1 MKPRSNPTRMLSG
14 YASFGG
20 LMLLSA
26 GTLLLVA
33 QPTDHGWWATRLLG
47 LAALMLVAGS
57 LTLRPVTERWAWHK
71 IFGWTALV
79 AIVAHATVVAGSQ
92 AAFWRWLTPAV
103 PVEIVAGL
111 AAAMA
116 FVATLAV
123 QRSTTLRRYL
133 GPFRSRRTHRVAGCL
148 LAVAAG
154 AHIALIAGMG
164 VVAALIVLG
173 GLALLLAGSSLR
185 ERHLAKFAVTLGL
198 FVVAI
203 AGLAGGPLVS
213 PRLATLRQTPID
225 HARFLHADHAGL
237 SCTGC
242 HHNFVDQSG
251 NENCLTCHKRISVS
265 ETMRIDRLFH
275 AFCSD
280 CHRMDM
286 REGRKSGPAD
296 DCNGCHGQR

>member
-1 MKPRSNPTRMLSG
+1 MKPRSNPTQMLSG
-14 YASFGG
+14 YTGFAG

-26 GTLLLVA
+26 GTLLLVT

-57 LTLRPVTERWAWHK
+57 LTLRPVAGRRAWHK
-71 IFGWTALV
+71 IFGWAALV
-79 AIVAHATVVAGSQ
+79 AIVAHVTVVAGFQ
-92 AAFWRWLTPAV
+92 PAFWRWLTPAI
-103 PVEIVAGL
+103 PVEILAGL
-111 AAAMA
+111 AAALA
-116 FVATLAV
+116 FVATLAI
-123 QRSTTLRRYL
+123 QRSTTLRQCL

-164 VVAALIVLG
+164 LVAALIVLG
-173 GLALLLAGSSLR
+173 GLAFLLASSFLH
-185 ERHLAKFAVTLGL
+185 ERHLAEPAVTLGL
-198 FVVAI
+198 FIVAI

-225 HARFLHADHAGL
+225 HARFLHTDHTGL

-242 HHNFVDQSG
+242 HHNFVDQGG

-275 AFCSD
+275 TFCSD

-286 REGRKSGPAD
+286 REGKKSGPAD
-296 DCNGCHGQR
+296 DCNGCHGQP